1 MKNTR
6 LSIVLLALML
16 ALVLMPAGTRVACAE
31 PSDALRAVY
40 DAMLAD
46 GSSFSR
52 TRNVIRDFD
61 DGSSLEVVLEDNG
74 ISITETEWNED
85 SGVLE
90 SETWR
95 FVQEGDWLTV
105 TLGAEDN
112 AYGGMASVVLDAVLS
127 AQGVNPNLFIGAL
140 NAMPELRS
148 QYYLVEE
155 GETETKVSINIA
167 APCELDMEALSE
179 LALTED
185 HLRENGWTALTEDY
199 DAPSIYFGKVQV
211 RCFGN
216 EDGVEISVLEYGGL
230 DELALKA
237 VVSAVRV
244 LQPQG
249 WETFISSYTELK
261 DADGTDYVAMV
272 DPEDDEEL
280 FIILRDGYSTAY
292 FAIGTID
299 YTDGEEAPDYSAITA
314 EAIAAA
320 NDMQSLLARHKS
332 VFLAFSS
339 SDSDEESY
347 VYVDADYLYQKIGI
361 TSVIFDQDAIW
372 QIDDVDGERHPYYY
386 WFAMDADEEAEMRTT
401 PSDFAFIDSVNASRE
416 TVESIQDNGDG
427 TLTVTTLLNAE
438 DTAESMSYYGQE
450 LPEGATKA
458 EERTEYVVDANTLE
472 NTAGST
478 TMVIDG
484 EDAYV
489 DSVKVTYD
497 VDRPEEILALEA
509 FLEDLENGAKTD
521 PRTVKIIYD
530 YGTETEQS
538 YELEV
543 DRDFRVITCAR
554 LGYDYQYSD
563 PEKTEVYG
571 GDDGSSVVTIYAFT
585 EG

>member
-185 HLRENGWTALTEDY
+185 HLRENGWPRIMTPPVSISVRFRYDASAMKTAL
-199 DAPSIYFGKVQV
+199 
-211 RCFGN
+211 
-216 EDGVEISVLEYGGL
+216 
-230 DELALKA
+230 
-237 VVSAVRV
+237 
-244 LQPQG
+244 
-249 WETFISSYTELK
+249 
-261 DADGTDYVAMV
+261 
-272 DPEDDEEL
+272 
-280 FIILRDGYSTAY
+280 
-292 FAIGTID
+292 
-299 YTDGEEAPDYSAITA
+299 
-314 EAIAAA
+314 
-320 NDMQSLLARHKS
+320 KS
-332 VFLAFSS
+332 
-339 SDSDEESY
+339 
-347 VYVDADYLYQKIGI
+347 
-361 TSVIFDQDAIW
+361 
-372 QIDDVDGERHPYYY
+372 PY
-386 WFAMDADEEAEMRTT
+386 W
-401 PSDFAFIDSVNASRE
+401 
-416 TVESIQDNGDG
+416 
-427 TLTVTTLLNAE
+427 
-438 DTAESMSYYGQE
+438 
-450 LPEGATKA
+450 
-458 EERTEYVVDANTLE
+458 
-472 NTAGST
+472 NTADWMSWL
-478 TMVIDG
+478 
-484 EDAYV
+484 
-489 DSVKVTYD
+489 SK
-497 VDRPEEILALEA
+497 L
-509 FLEDLENGAKTD
+509 
-521 PRTVKIIYD
+521 
-530 YGTETEQS
+530 
-538 YELEV
+538 
-543 DRDFRVITCAR
+543 
-554 LGYDYQYSD
+554 
-563 PEKTEVYG
+563 
-571 GDDGSSVVTIYAFT
+571 SSVPSGFCSPRAGRLLFPATRS
-585 EG
+585 